1 MKKIIVILL
10 LYLSMIPTLYAV
22 DRNYYFENF
31 SVQDGLSQSTV
42 NAILQDKEG
51 FLWFGTKDGLNRY
64 DGQVFRQ
71 YKFNSAD
78 PYSLGN
84 NFVTSLYEDVE
95 GNIWVGTDV
104 GLYIYHPDKEVFEHF
119 GKVSQE
125 GTRIE
130 RSVSTILGGA
140 DRCVWIAVETQG
152 LFCYNLETK
161 ILVNHTLEKFQG
173 ISTNVKSLAFDNS
186 GTLWIGFYGD
196 GLYYSDDH
204 LSSLRPYISEDGEEI
219 FDNDVIIKMVSGTYN
234 RLYIGSIHGVQEL
247 NLTSGKV
254 RKILHV
260 DEEKEDIYC
269 RDLLMVSD
277 DKLWVGTESGVY
289 IYDVQTNQ
297 YVHLRSSS
305 DDPYSLSDNAI
316 YSLYKD
322 REEGIWVG
330 SYFGGINYYPKPY
343 TYFEKYYPKQGG
355 GKLAWNARP

>member
-1 MKKIIVILL
+1 
-10 LYLSMIPTLYAV
+10 MIPTLYAV

-130 RSVSTILGGA
+130 RSVSTI
-140 DRCVWIAVETQG
+140 
-152 LFCYNLETK
+152 
-161 ILVNHTLEKFQG
+161 
-173 ISTNVKSLAFDNS
+173 
-186 GTLWIGFYGD
+186 
-196 GLYYSDDH
+196 
-204 LSSLRPYISEDGEEI
+204 
-219 FDNDVIIKMVSGTYN
+219 
-234 RLYIGSIHGVQEL
+234 
-247 NLTSGKV
+247 
-254 RKILHV
+254 
-260 DEEKEDIYC
+260 
-269 RDLLMVSD
+269 
-277 DKLWVGTESGVY
+277 
-289 IYDVQTNQ
+289 
-297 YVHLRSSS
+297 
-305 DDPYSLSDNAI
+305 
-316 YSLYKD
+316 
-322 REEGIWVG
+322 
-330 SYFGGINYYPKPY
+330 
-343 TYFEKYYPKQGG
+343 
-355 GKLAWNARP
+355 